1 MTDRKEYIH
10 LINTSIHYKTIN
22 KITIKNGLGAIK
34 PRQRPNRTPTIK
46 YPMHTFSQPYI
57 HTSNCPPIRHLT
69 TTSYHPSQ
77 EYILTLHNNKQNS
90 DKIGLRAIKP
100 RQRPNRSPANYL
112 LNHQVISSPS
122 IDPSIQPLVHSCAA
136 ACIRHAS
143 ESITCFRRSAECHRR
158 PPQRHRK

>member
-1 MTDRKEYIH
+1 MHQNPSHGFAGVQNVIAAHHRDTENKEELLLIVMTDRKEYIH
-10 LINTSIHYKTIN
+10 LINTSRHYDTIN
-22 KITIKNGLGAIK
+22 KTPDKSGLGAIK
-34 PRQRPNRTPTIK
+34 SRQRPNRSPTIK

-112 LNHQVISSPS
+112 LNHQVS
-122 IDPSIQPLVHSCAA
+122 LL
-136 ACIRHAS
+136 
-143 ESITCFRRSAECHRR
+143 TLNRS
-158 PPQRHRK
+158 

>member
-69 TTSYHPSQ
+69 PTSYHPSQ

-112 LNHQVISSPS
+112 LNHQVSLLTLNRSVDSSVR
-122 IDPSIQPLVHSCAA
+122 PLVCSRMSTSC
-136 ACIRHAS
+136 I
-143 ESITCFRRSAECHRR
+143 
-158 PPQRHRK
+158 